1 MWLRTLLT
9 GVSLLAAWAVFA
21 RAEGESVA
29 TEMPP
34 EAVAVV
40 NGRPISRHEFGTDL
54 VMSLGEAA
62 LHTVVDAALVEQ
74 EAARRGITVSDKE
87 LAERRE
93 LELTLRL
100 NRLMRNLRL
109 GPEEFRQ
116 VAEKMGYTPRELR
129 QQWNDSL
136 PEAEVRLKLLTEKL
150 LADTIEISADQ
161 LRSYYNRT
169 RGRRLLAAHIL
180 VDSQDKA
187 EALIRQLQQQPERWT
202 DLVVAVSLDRA
213 SVPFKGR
220 LPAVPASSELGA
232 VLEGMRP
239 DELKLH
245 HSEAGWHV
253 LRFLKEIPASDENLQ
268 DAQDELKREL
278 LCELVE
284 EKADGWLAA
293 LNADA
298 AVVANL
304 SPEPARRAVLGEQVA
319 AYVNGEPIYV
329 ADMADALIERLGQK
343 MIRPYIERELI
354 FQEAERLHIT
364 VSEEQVRTRVGQLAE
379 DLFLERSRELG
390 LEPDEL
396 AALLSQKGSD
406 IETFKRQLAHQ
417 CATDRDVRALLLAE
431 KAVGSGVD
439 VSEQQVRTAYD
450 QRCGERIDAREIVV
464 DSASAAR
471 RVYMEAAGGADFFAL
486 VQAESIATGAWLDG
500 GIVRGISPAHPYYT
514 HVRSLAEGKTT
525 YFRSGEKY
533 HILKVV
539 KRYPPTNP
547 PPFES
552 VYQSLREEL
561 VREATRARIKAWL
574 EKLKAEASIRI
585 KLR

>member
-9 GVSLLAAWAVFA
+9 GVSLLVAWAVFA
-21 RAEGESVA
+21 RAEGESPA

-34 EAVAVV
+34 GAVAVV
-40 NGRPISRHEFGTDL
+40 NGKAISHQEFGTYL
-54 VMSLGEAA
+54 VMSLGEAT
-62 LHTVVDAALVEQ
+62 LHTVVDTALVEQ
-74 EAARRGITVSDKE
+74 EAAKKGITVSDEE

-100 NRLMRNLRL
+100 NRLMHNLRL

-116 VAEKMGYTPRELR
+116 VTEKMGYTLQELR

-161 LRSYYNRT
+161 LRSYYDRT

-187 EALIRQLQQQPERWT
+187 EALMRQLQQQPERWT

-232 VLEGMRP
+232 ALEGMKP
-239 DELKLH
+239 NDLKLH

-284 EKADGWLAA
+284 EKVDGWLAT

-298 AVVANL
+298 VVVANL
-304 SPEPARRAVLGEQVA
+304 SPEPAQRAVLGEQIA

-329 ADMADALIERLGQK
+329 ADMADTLIERLGQK

-364 VSEEQVRTRVGQLAE
+364 VSEEQVRTRVKQLAE
-379 DLFLERSRELG
+379 DLFQERSRELG
-390 LEPDEL
+390 MEPDEL
-396 AALLSQKGSD
+396 AALLNQEGSD

-417 CATDRDVRALLLAE
+417 CATDEDVRALLLAE
-431 KAVGSGVD
+431 KAVGGGVHI
-439 VSEQQVRTAYD
+439 SEQQVRTAYD
-450 QRCGERIDAREIVV
+450 QRRGERIDAREIVV
-464 DSASAAR
+464 ESASAAR
-471 RVYMEAAGGADFFAL
+471 RVYLEAAGGADFFTL
-486 VQAESIATGAWLDG
+486 VRAESTATGAWLDG
-500 GIVRGISPAHPYYT
+500 GMVKGIGPAHPYYPY
-514 HVRSLAEGKTT
+514 VRNLAEGKTT
-525 YFRSGEKY
+525 HFRSGEKY

-539 KRYPPTNP
+539 KRCPPADP

-561 VREATRARIKAWL
+561 VREATHARIKAWL

-585 KLR
+585 RLQ